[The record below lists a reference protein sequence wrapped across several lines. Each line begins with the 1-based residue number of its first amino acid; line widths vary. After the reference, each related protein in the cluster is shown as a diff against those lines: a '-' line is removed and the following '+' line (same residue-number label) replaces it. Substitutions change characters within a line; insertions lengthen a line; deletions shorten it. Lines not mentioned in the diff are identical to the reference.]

1 MFIDLYHRNLNK
13 IYKSNII
20 LFSLLGCHQF
30 KNLLDHQFEWEDLC
44 AHVLASSNPLLAKL
58 ATLRPANNPDEQPY
72 LPPSEVSM
80 NSQMR
85 ELLEEMIL
93 T

>member
-1 MFIDLYHRNLNK
+1 MICHRKLNRVCK
-13 IYKSNII
+13 PSINS
-20 LFSLLGCHQF
+20 FSLLGCHQF

-80 NSQMR
+80 HFQMR